1 MKIPKYV
8 EKLIERRRK
17 LAYELIEVDAELNA
31 WLEKY
36 NVPLDGEYT
45 ASERRR
51 KLAYELVEFSTE
63 LDDWLENHDIRRYIK

>member
-17 LAYELIEVDAELNA
+17 LAYELIEVDAELDD
-31 WLEKY
+31 WLEKH
-36 NVPLDGEYT
+36 NILGGDYT

-51 KLAYELVEFSTE
+51 KLAYELIEVGAE
-63 LDDWLENHDIRRYIK
+63 LDDWLEKRNKE